1 MLVICSRPN
10 PTWTPAL
17 SFIPRRVFGSFSIGG
32 AAPGMARA
40 EITLLEI
47 VGSPVLP
54 IIDSQ
59 THPVPTVLSLT
70 SAPKLRTLG
79 ADGVGIVRNKGWRRG
94 PGHQER
100 WTHSSDPPPLVL
112 GSLPYPAA
120 PFLEDVY
127 LYLFGCAACKICLS
141 WCMQNL
147 IT

>member
-1 MLVICSRPN
+1 MDTCPFLHSRKSLWPIFN
-10 PTWTPAL
+10 L
-17 SFIPRRVFGSFSIGG
+17 GG
-32 AAPGMARA
+32 CPGMACA

-47 VGSPVLP
+47 VGLLVLP

-59 THPVPTVLSLT
+59 THPIPTVLSLT

-94 PGHQER
+94 PGHQVR
-100 WTHSSDPPPLVL
+100 WTHGSDPPLVS
-112 GSLPYPAA
+112 GFLPYPPA
-120 PFLEDVY
+120 PFLENVC
-127 LYLFGCAACKICLS
+127 LYLFGCAACKIYLS